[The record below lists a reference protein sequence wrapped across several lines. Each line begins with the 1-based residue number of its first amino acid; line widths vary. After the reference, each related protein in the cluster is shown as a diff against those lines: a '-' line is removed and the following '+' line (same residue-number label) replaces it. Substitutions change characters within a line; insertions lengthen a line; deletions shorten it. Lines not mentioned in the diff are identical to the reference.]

1 MASAIGL
8 HQSGRPVYNFAS
20 GPAMLPRAVMEQA
33 QAEFLDWH
41 GTGIS
46 IMEMSHRSP
55 EFQSIIDQ
63 SIADLRV
70 LLNINSDYEIL
81 FLQGG
86 ATSQFAT
93 VPLNLAGPNGHACY
107 LHTGHW
113 SGLALADAQRHCAV
127 RVAASS
133 EATRFSTIPPRAD
146 WRVDAGASYFYYT
159 ANETIGGVEFHF
171 IPEVSG
177 PPLVSDMT
185 SNFLSRPLDVSRFGI
200 VFAGAQKNFGPA
212 GLVLVIMRKDL
223 VGRAGPTVP
232 RLYDYAT
239 YAGHNSLYN
248 TPATFSWYL
257 AALTFAWIRQQGGVE
272 AMEANAIRRSERLYH
287 AIDDS
292 GFYSNPVPAGFRSRM
307 NVPFTLADPAL
318 DPAFRRAA
326 REAGLEALAG
336 HRSVGG
342 MRASLYN
349 GMPDAGVAALIDFM
363 QEFARRHG

>member
-1 MASAIGL
+1 
-8 HQSGRPVYNFAS
+8 
-20 GPAMLPRAVMEQA
+20 MLPRAIMEQA
-33 QAEFLDWH
+33 QAELLDWH

-46 IMEMSHRSP
+46 IMEMSHRSR
-55 EFQSIIDQ
+55 EFQSIVDQ
-63 SIADLRV
+63 SNADLRA
-70 LLNINSDYEIL
+70 LLDISADYEIL

-86 ATSQFAT
+86 ATSQFSM

-113 SGLALADAQRHCAV
+113 SGLALEDARRHCAV

-133 EATRFSTIPPRAD
+133 EATRFASIPPRAD
-146 WRVDAGASYFYYT
+146 WQVAADAAYFYYT

-171 IPEVSG
+171 VPEVSG

-185 SNFLSRPLDVSRFGI
+185 SNFLSRPVDVSRFGI
-200 VFAGAQKNFGPA
+200 IFAGAQKNFGPA
-212 GLVLVIMRKDL
+212 GLVVVIMRRDL
-223 VGRAGPTVP
+223 LGRCGSSVP

-239 YAGHNSLYN
+239 YAAHKSLYN

-257 AALTFAWIRQQGGVE
+257 AGLAFAWIRGQGGVA
-272 AMEANAIRRSERLYH
+272 AMEVNAMRRSACLYD
-287 AIDDS
+287 AIDAS
-292 GFYSNPVPAGFRSRM
+292 GFYSNPVPAEFRSRM
-307 NVPFTLADPAL
+307 NVPFILADPAL
-318 DPAFRRAA
+318 DQAFLAA
-326 REAGLEALAG
+326 AHDAGLEALAG

-349 GMPDAGVAALIDFM
+349 GMPDAGVATLIDFM